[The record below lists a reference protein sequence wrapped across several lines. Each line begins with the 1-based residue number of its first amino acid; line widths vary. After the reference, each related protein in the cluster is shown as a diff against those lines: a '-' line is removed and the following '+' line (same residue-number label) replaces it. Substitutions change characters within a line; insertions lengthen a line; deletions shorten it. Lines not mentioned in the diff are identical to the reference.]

1 MIYFFNLQK
10 KKKKNLIPVTQKPQ
24 RLQIAYIHGTSRFSS
39 LNISYLFKTWI
50 AHKNNFT
57 CVRCRC
63 VFKDEIESEDLSKFT
78 WFKKKKKKKAKK
90 KTQPVEVTNPYT
102 HTRTHTNQTHTFL
115 SICSWHDV
123 GETRRICVM
132 CRWAVAARP
141 WFKEKQSFT
150 SATNHV
156 PRFTAGLRGSD

>member
-10 KKKKNLIPVTQKPQ
+10 KKKKKTLSLSHKSHKGYRLLIYMVPHDSPLWTSAIYSKHELLTKIISPVCV
-24 RLQIAYIHGTSRFSS
+24 AGVCSRMKLKVKIYPNS
-39 LNISYLFKTWI
+39 LGL
-50 AHKNNFT
+50 
-57 CVRCRC
+57 
-63 VFKDEIESEDLSKFT
+63 
-78 WFKKKKKKKAKK
+78 KKKKKQKRK
-90 KTQPVEVTNPYT
+90 QPVEVTNPYT
-102 HTRTHTNQTHTFL
+102 HTRTQTNQTHTFL